1 MPSLSLFLSQMFNGL
16 TAGLLLALISAGLT
30 IIYGTLGVV
39 NFAHGALFVVGAYVG
54 YAVYGTTQSFVL
66 AVAVGA
72 LVALV
77 VGLILER
84 GLVRLFY
91 DRPPEDQILVTF
103 GVAIIL
109 VEIMWPKERI
119 LEVYLNIAQF
129 GRGIFGGVNLS
140 VPTPEWGQGIVHL
153 GSLIYPKYRF
163 ETLFISAGTLLVLYL
178 MLYRTKIG
186 LIVRAGIEDSL
197 MVSMLGIN
205 VKRAF
210 FIVFGLGAMVAGY
223 AGTIDAPIVTLQ
235 PDMGFR
241 ILIDSFV
248 VVVIGGI
255 GSFQGAIV
263 GGIIAGEILSLTA
276 MFDPAY
282 SQVMLFVAMALV
294 LIFRPQGI
302 MGVEGRE

>member
-1 MPSLSLFLSQMFNGL
+1 MPSLSLFLSQLFNGL

-39 NFAHGALFVVGAYVG
+39 NFAHGALFVVGAYAG
-54 YAVYGTTQSFVL
+54 YAVYGGTQSFVL
-66 AVAVGA
+66 AVAAGA
-72 LVALV
+72 LVALA

-109 VEIMWPKERI
+109 VEI
-119 LEVYLNIAQF
+119 V
-129 GRGIFGGVNLS
+129 RGIFGGANLS
-140 VPTPEWGQGIVHL
+140 VPTPEWGQGVEHI
-153 GSLIYPKYRF
+153 GSLIYPRYRL

-178 MLYRTKIG
+178 LLFRTKLG

-205 VKRAF
+205 VRRAF
-210 FIVFGLGAMVAGY
+210 FVVFGLGAMVAGY

-241 ILIDSFV
+241 VLIESFV

-276 MFDPAY
+276 IIDPSY

>member
-54 YAVYGTTQSFVL
+54 YAVYGGTQSFVL
-66 AVAVGA
+66 AVAAGA

-109 VEIMWPKERI
+109 VEIM
-119 LEVYLNIAQF
+119 
-129 GRGIFGGVNLS
+129 RGIFGGVNLS

-248 VVVIGGI
+248 VVVIGGA
-255 GSFQGAIV
+255 SAR
-263 GGIIAGEILSLTA
+263 S
-276 MFDPAY
+276 
-282 SQVMLFVAMALV
+282 
-294 LIFRPQGI
+294 R
-302 MGVEGRE
+302 GRSWAASSPGKFSASPPCSIRHIPR

>member
-16 TAGLLLALISAGLT
+16 AAGLLLALISAGLT

-39 NFAHGALFVVGAYVG
+39 NFAHGALFVVGAYAG
-54 YAVYGTTQSFVL
+54 YAVYGGTQSFVL
-66 AVAVGA
+66 AIAAGA

-109 VEIMWPKERI
+109 VEII
-119 LEVYLNIAQF
+119 
-129 GRGIFGGVNLS
+129 RGIFGGANLS
-140 VPTPEWGQGIVHL
+140 VPTPTWGQGIVHI
-153 GSLIYPKYRF
+153 GSLIYPLYRM
-163 ETLFISAGTLLVLYL
+163 ETLFISAGTLLLLYL
-178 MLYRTKIG
+178 LLYRTKLG

-205 VKRAF
+205 VRRAF
-210 FIVFGLGAMVAGY
+210 FVVFGLGAMVAGY

-241 ILIDSFV
+241 VLIDSFV

-255 GSFQGAIV
+255 GSFPGAIV
-263 GGIIAGEILSLTA
+263 GGIIAGEILSLTS
-276 MFDPAY
+276 MIDPSY
-282 SQVMLFVAMALV
+282 SEVMLFIVMALI

-302 MGVEGRE
+302 MGLEGRE

>member
-39 NFAHGALFVVGAYVG
+39 NFAHGALLVVGAYIG
-54 YAVYGTTQSFVL
+54 YVVYGGTQSFLL
-66 AVAVGA
+66 AVAAGA

-77 VGLILER
+77 VGLLLER

-109 VEIMWPKERI
+109 VEII
-119 LEVYLNIAQF
+119 
-129 GRGIFGGVNLS
+129 RGIFGGVNLS
-140 VPTPEWGQGIVHL
+140 VPTPAWGEGIVHI
-153 GSLIYPKYRF
+153 GSLIYPLYRLQ
-163 ETLFISAGTLLVLYL
+163 TLFISAGTLLVLYL
-178 MLYRTKIG
+178 LLYRTKLG

-210 FIVFGLGAMVAGY
+210 FVVFGLGAMVAGY

-241 ILIDSFV
+241 VLIDSFV

-263 GGIIAGEILSLTA
+263 GGIIAGEILSLTS
-276 MFDPAY
+276 MFDPSY